1 MSFGLLLLATNSSNL
16 LPILPCTPITTKTM
30 VVVAKGWSM
39 WREKPRIMSFG
50 KKCNFT
56 RESNVGM
63 VVTFVA
69 MESLIVQSESPL
81 S

>member
-1 MSFGLLLLATNSSNL
+1 MSSSLFLSATSGSNL
-16 LPILPCTPITTKTM
+16 LSILPCTPIIAKTM
-30 VVVAKGWSM
+30 VVVTKGWSM
-39 WREKPRIMSFG
+39 WQEKLQIVSFG

-56 RESNVGM
+56 RGSNVGM

-69 MESLIVQSESPL
+69 VESSIIQSESPF